1 MLIKMNHASATDNNI
16 MSSTKD
22 GLTRL
27 SRALPPLVRILTV
40 ARVFAHTRATNRVH
54 RGRACVHFG
63 GPADG
68 TLSDYGSSWCVDSR
82 SS

>member
-1 MLIKMNHASATDNNI
+1 MHQIGNNV

-27 SRALPPLVRILTV
+27 SRILPPLPPIAAL
-40 ARVFAHTRATNRVH
+40 AIAHACANTRATGRVH
-54 RGRACVHFG
+54 QGRAFHFG
-63 GPADG
+63 GPTDG
-68 TLSDYGSSWCVDSR
+68 TLNDHGSSWCVDSR